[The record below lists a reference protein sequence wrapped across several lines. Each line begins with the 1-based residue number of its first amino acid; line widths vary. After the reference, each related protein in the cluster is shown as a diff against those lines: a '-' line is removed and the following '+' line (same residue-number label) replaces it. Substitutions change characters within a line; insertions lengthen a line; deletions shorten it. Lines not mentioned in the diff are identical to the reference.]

1 MWQWLGSLSLTLLL
15 LLLLLRWK
23 CCPFLIYFKTMPR
36 EAAKAF
42 RDYSILNSQRH
53 KRRLLSEIQLVTILI
68 QSSIVV
74 KDTKGRIALS
84 FLTIRYDTWCSYEVA
99 NYQIK
104 FVDSPI
110 SNQTKPN
117 PIYKLYYFS
126 HVPLKN
132 NNVSIAYNQFHNLLI
147 YIIISSI

>member
-1 MWQWLGSLSLTLLL
+1 
-15 LLLLLRWK
+15 
-23 CCPFLIYFKTMPR
+23 MPR

-132 NNVSIAYNQFHNLLI
+132 NTTDMYRLRTTNFII
-147 YIIISSI
+147 Y

>member
-1 MWQWLGSLSLTLLL
+1 
-15 LLLLLRWK
+15 
-23 CCPFLIYFKTMPR
+23 MPR

-84 FLTIRYDTWCSYEVA
+84 FLTIRYDTWCSYGVA

-110 SNQTKPN
+110 SNQTKPHLQIILLL
-117 PIYKLYYFS
+117 PC
-126 HVPLKN
+126 PLKEQYYWH
-132 NNVSIAYNQFHNLLI
+132 VSIAYNQFHNLLI